1 MEKYNAL
8 KTNPAPF
15 SVGFSSTAESSPILS
30 WTSEKVLQIW
40 RLPGASKGKQSELR
54 IESE

>member
-54 IESE
+54 IDSE